1 MEEYKNTE
9 SANTADEQQEENEK
23 ESSFDFATLYATVV
37 LNWKWFVLSLIVCLG
52 LAFIYIRYS
61 TPVWQ
66 ADAKL
71 LIKDDDSNSSSG
83 GRNND
88 LLQSSSTLG
97 LISGS
102 NGIDN
107 EMEILSSHLLAEGA
121 INDLKLYV
129 NYSAKGHIKDYLLY
143 KDEPISVDID
153 PTHLDKLNYPIKLI
167 IEQSAKGYHVTGKY
181 AVIDKIHSKIIPYII
196 DSTFPS
202 LPIGIV
208 THVGVLTFR
217 KTDTPMNG
225 MTEKVTIYS
234 LKMMSKKYVENLTV
248 SQTSKNTSIAQLV
261 LHDEIPDRAT
271 DYLTDLIQV
280 YNRQANED
288 KNEVAVRTENFINN
302 RLEKI
307 NAELGNTE
315 GQLENYKK
323 RNNMVEMKLNSAQ
336 TVQDADTYSQK
347 LSDANTQIALLSSL
361 RDYMRRPTNRYQTL
375 PSNVGL
381 TDQSA
386 TELINKYN
394 EIVLQRNKLMRSASE
409 SSPSVIPLTAQLNDL
424 TNSIHHAVNQAIEG
438 LNIQRNSV
446 AELYGK
452 YQNQVGETPAQER
465 MLNQIGRQ
473 QDVKSGL
480 YLTLLQKREENSI
493 NLAATVDKGK
503 LIDIPDVEGIVSPKK
518 PLVFL
523 LALIL
528 GLGIPALIL
537 FILQFFH
544 YKIEGHEDVAKL
556 TKLPIIADVAVA
568 NDKTKA
574 KADIVVSENQNNQME
589 EIFRSMRTNL
599 QFLMK
604 KDQQVILF
612 TSSTS
617 GEGKT
622 FNAANLAVSF
632 ALLGKKV
639 ILLGLDI
646 RKPRLAEL
654 FQIRDHHHGITPL
667 LVNDNPSKEEI
678 EGQILPSGV
687 NKNLDLLMAGPTP
700 PNPAELLTR
709 SSLDKIIAILRK
721 DYDYII
727 IDSAPVGLVT
737 DTLQVGRVCDATVIV
752 CRADYTPKESFGLIN
767 SLSDQKKLPN
777 MSIVING
784 IDLSK
789 KKYGYYYGYGKYGKY
804 GKYGHY
810 GNYGHYGSYGKY
822 GHYGNYGSYGS
833 YGSYANSHYGKK
845 DDDSVKK

>member
-424 TNSIHHAVNQAIEG
+424 TNSIRHAVNQAIEG

>member
-1 MEEYKNTE
+1 MEENKDRE
-9 SANTADEQQEENEK
+9 STNSVDNMQEENEK

-37 LNWKWFVLSLIVCLG
+37 LNWKWFVLSLILCLG
-52 LAFIYIRYS
+52 IAFIYLRYS

-66 ADAKL
+66 ADTKL
-71 LIKDDDSNSSSG
+71 LIKDNDNSSSSSG

-88 LLQSSSTLG
+88 LLQSSATLG
-97 LISGS
+97 LISSS

-121 INDLKLYV
+121 INDLKLYI
-129 NYSAKGHIKDYLLY
+129 NYSEKGHIKDELLY
-143 KDEPISVDID
+143 KNEPISVDID
-153 PTHLDKLNYPIKLI
+153 PALLDKLDKPINLV
-167 IEQSAKGYHVTGKY
+167 IEQNSKGYHITGKY
-181 AVIDKIHSKIIPYII
+181 AVIDKLHNKIIPYII
-196 DSTFPS
+196 DSSFPS
-202 LPIGIV
+202 LPVGIV

-217 KTDTPMNG
+217 KTDIPMDG
-225 MTEKVTIYS
+225 MIEKVAVYS
-234 LKMMSKKYVENLTV
+234 LKMMSIKYVSNLTV

-315 GQLENYKK
+315 GQLESYKK

-336 TVQDADTYSQK
+336 TVEDADTYSQK
-347 LSDANTQIALLSSL
+347 LSDANTQIAILNSM
-361 RDYMRRPTNRYQTL
+361 REYMHRPANRYQTL

-386 TELINKYN
+386 TQLISKYN
-394 EIVLQRNKLMRSASE
+394 EIALERNRLMRSASE

-424 TNSIHHAVNQAIEG
+424 TTSIRHAINQALEG
-438 LNIQRNSV
+438 LNIQRNSI
-446 AELYGK
+446 AGLYGK
-452 YQNQVGETPAQER
+452 YQNQVGETPEQER

-518 PLVFL
+518 PLIFL

-528 GLGIPALIL
+528 GIGIPALVI

-544 YKIEGHEDVAKL
+544 YKIEGHDDVAKL

-568 NDKTKA
+568 NDRAKA
-574 KADIVVSENQNNQME
+574 KADIVVSENQNDQME

-604 KDQQVILF
+604 KDQKVILF

-632 ALLGKKV
+632 ALLSKKV
-639 ILLGLDI
+639 ILIGLDI

-654 FQIRDHHHGITPL
+654 FQLRDHHHGITPL
-667 LVNDNPSKEEI
+667 LVNDNPTNEEI
-678 EGQILPSGV
+678 KNQILPSGI
-687 NKNLDLLMAGPTP
+687 NKNLDLLLAGPTP

-709 SSLDKIIAILRK
+709 DSLDKIIAFLRE

-727 IDSAPVGLVT
+727 IDSTPVGLVT
-737 DTLQVGRVCDATVIV
+737 DTLQIGRVCDACVIV

-822 GHYGNYGSYGS
+822 GNYGSYGS

-845 DDDSVKK
+845 DDDSIKK

>member
-1 MEEYKNTE
+1 
-9 SANTADEQQEENEK
+9 
-23 ESSFDFATLYATVV
+23 
-37 LNWKWFVLSLIVCLG
+37 
-52 LAFIYIRYS
+52 
-61 TPVWQ
+61 
-66 ADAKL
+66 
-71 LIKDDDSNSSSG
+71 
-83 GRNND
+83 
-88 LLQSSSTLG
+88 
-97 LISGS
+97 
-102 NGIDN
+102 
-107 EMEILSSHLLAEGA
+107 
-121 INDLKLYV
+121 
-129 NYSAKGHIKDYLLY
+129 
-143 KDEPISVDID
+143 
-153 PTHLDKLNYPIKLI
+153 
-167 IEQSAKGYHVTGKY
+167 
-181 AVIDKIHSKIIPYII
+181 
-196 DSTFPS
+196 
-202 LPIGIV
+202 
-208 THVGVLTFR
+208 
-217 KTDTPMNG
+217 
-225 MTEKVTIYS
+225 
-234 LKMMSKKYVENLTV
+234 
-248 SQTSKNTSIAQLV
+248 
-261 LHDEIPDRAT
+261 
-271 DYLTDLIQV
+271 V

-315 GQLENYKK
+315 GQLESYKK

-336 TVQDADTYSQK
+336 TVEDADTYSQK
-347 LSDANTQIALLSSL
+347 LSDANTQIAILNSM
-361 RDYMRRPTNRYQTL
+361 REYMHRPANRYQTL

-386 TELINKYN
+386 TQLISKYN
-394 EIVLQRNKLMRSASE
+394 EIALERNRLMRSASE

-424 TNSIHHAVNQAIEG
+424 TTSIRHAINQALEG
-438 LNIQRNSV
+438 LNIQRNSI
-446 AELYGK
+446 AGLYGK
-452 YQNQVGETPAQER
+452 YQNQVGETPEQER

-518 PLVFL
+518 PLIFL

-528 GLGIPALIL
+528 GIGIPALVI

-544 YKIEGHEDVAKL
+544 YKIEGHDDVAKL

-568 NDKTKA
+568 NDRAKA
-574 KADIVVSENQNNQME
+574 KADIVVSENQNDQME

-604 KDQQVILF
+604 KDQKVILF

-632 ALLGKKV
+632 ALLSKKV
-639 ILLGLDI
+639 ILIGLDI

-654 FQIRDHHHGITPL
+654 FQLRDHHHGITPL
-667 LVNDNPSKEEI
+667 LVNDNPTNEEI
-678 EGQILPSGV
+678 KNQILPSGI
-687 NKNLDLLMAGPTP
+687 NKNLDLLLAGPTP

-709 SSLDKIIAILRK
+709 DSLDKIIAFLRE

-737 DTLQVGRVCDATVIV
+737 DTLQIGRVCDASVIV

-822 GHYGNYGSYGS
+822 GNYGSYGS

-845 DDDSVKK
+845 DDDSIKK

>member
-1 MEEYKNTE
+1 MEENRNIE
-9 SANTADEQQEENEK
+9 SANAVDQQEDKEK
-23 ESSFDFATLYATVV
+23 ESSLDFATIYATVI
-37 LNWKWFVLSLIVCLG
+37 LNWKWFVLSLIVCVG
-52 LAFIYIRYS
+52 VAFIYLRYS

-66 ADAKL
+66 ANVKL
-71 LIKDDDSNSSSG
+71 LIKDDDNNSSNG
-83 GRNND
+83 GRGND

-107 EMEILSSHLLAEGA
+107 EIEILSSHLLSEGA
-121 INDLKLYV
+121 IKDLKLYV
-129 NYSAKGHIKDYLLY
+129 NYSAKGAFEDELLY
-143 KDEPISVDID
+143 KEEPISVDID
-153 PTHLDKLNYPIKLI
+153 PYHLEKLEYPIELV
-167 IEQSAKGYHVTGKY
+167 IEQNSKGYHVTGKY
-181 AVIDKIHSKIIPYII
+181 EVLDKINNEIIPHLI
-196 DSTFPS
+196 DSSFPS
-202 LPIGIV
+202 LPIGLR
-208 THVGVLTFR
+208 TRVGILTFQE
-217 KTDTPMNG
+217 TSIPMDG
-225 MTEKVTIYS
+225 KTEKVTIYP
-234 LKMMSKKYVENLTV
+234 LKVMAKKYVDNLTV
-248 SQTSKNTSIAQLV
+248 SQTNKNTTIAQLE
-261 LHDEIPDRAT
+261 LHDEIPERAT
-271 DYLTDLIQV
+271 DYLTDLVQV

-288 KNEVAVRTENFINN
+288 KNEVAYRTETFINN

-315 GQLENYKK
+315 GQLESYKK
-323 RNNMVEMKLNSAQ
+323 RNNMVEMQLNSAQ
-336 TVQDADTYSQK
+336 TVQDADTYGQK
-347 LSDANTQIALLSSL
+347 LSDANTQIALLNSL
-361 RDYMRRPTNRYQTL
+361 REYMHHPTNRYQTL

-394 EIVLQRNKLMRSASE
+394 EIALERNRLMRSASE

-424 TNSIHHAVNQAIEG
+424 TVSIKHAVNQAIQG
-438 LNIQRNSV
+438 LNIQRNSI
-446 AELYGK
+446 AALYGK
-452 YQNQVGETPAQER
+452 YQNQVGETPEQER

-518 PLVFL
+518 PLVL
-523 LALIL
+523 LAALIL
-528 GLGIPALIL
+528 GIGIPSLIL

-544 YKIEGHEDVAKL
+544 YKIEGHDDVAKL

-568 NDKTKA
+568 SDTVKS

-604 KDQQVILF
+604 KGQKVMLF

-639 ILLGLDI
+639 ILIGLDI

-654 FQIRDHHHGITPL
+654 FKLHDHHHGITPL
-667 LVNDNPSKEEI
+667 LVNDNPTEEAVK
-678 EGQILPSGV
+678 GQILSSGI
-687 NKNLDLLMAGPTP
+687 NKNLDLLLAGPTP

-709 SSLDKIIAILRK
+709 DSLDKIIDILK
-721 DYDYII
+721 KNYDYII

-737 DTLQVGRVCDATVIV
+737 DTLQIGHVCDATVFV
-752 CRADYTPKESFGLIN
+752 CRADYTPKDSFGLIN
-767 SLSDQKKLPN
+767 SLSEQKKLPN
-777 MSIVING
+777 MSIIING

-810 GNYGHYGSYGKY
+810 GNYGSYGKY
-822 GHYGNYGSYGS
+822 GHYGNYGSYGN
-833 YGSYANSHYGKK
+833 YGNYESHYGKK
-845 DDDSVKK
+845 DDESVKK

>member
-424 TNSIHHAVNQAIEG
+424 TNSIRHAVNQAIEG

-617 GEGKT
+617 EEGKT

-833 YGSYANSHYGKK
+833 YANSHYGKK

>member
-9 SANTADEQQEENEK
+9 SANTTDEQQEENEK

-424 TNSIHHAVNQAIEG
+424 TNSIRHAVNQAIEG

>member
-167 IEQSAKGYHVTGKY
+167 IEQNAKGYHVTGKY

-424 TNSIHHAVNQAIEG
+424 TNSIRHAVNQAIEG

>member
-424 TNSIHHAVNQAIEG
+424 TNSIRHAVNQAIEG

-804 GKYGHY
+804 GKYG
-810 GNYGHYGSYGKY
+810 NYGHYGSYGKY